1 MGVPRYPFKMKDK
14 LLCCAT
20 SNMKK
25 KNTPGRPIGVLKA
38 AYNVDGN
45 TAPTSI
51 LGNAEDFDRRV
62 ECRAGKGSIAG
73 LQGNVSSP
81 SAWSK

>member
-1 MGVPRYPFKMKDK
+1 MGVPGYPFKMKDK

-38 AYNVDGN
+38 AYNVDRN

-51 LGNAEDFDRRV
+51 LGNAEDRRV

-73 LQGNVSSP
+73 LRGNVSSP